1 MNRWRPYS
9 KRFVPWSPEIRRFI
23 FIEQWKQ
30 DKAAVYLNF
39 LNNVSFSTFLNS
51 TTEQKRRLD
60 NTDIHTFWLFQRI
73 ARVVSFQSPPH
84 CGCQR
89 TTCFRATPRPGG
101 RKSSRFLR
109 SRSFFWVRGSASLG
123 VGPGPAVKARTVR
136 FRAGPGIVPSSS
148 NLTAL
153 VLAWLESWKHL

>member
-1 MNRWRPYS
+1 MSVFLPSWIPQRNRKDDWTIQIS
-9 KRFVPWSPEIRRFI
+9 THSGF
-23 FIEQWKQ
+23 
-30 DKAAVYLNF
+30 
-39 LNNVSFSTFLNS
+39 FSALQGLSVFKVLPT
-51 TTEQKRRLD
+51 
-60 NTDIHTFWLFQRI
+60 
-73 ARVVSFQSPPH
+73 VVA
-84 CGCQR
+84 GQR

-153 VLAWLESWKHL
+153 VLAWLQSWKHLWKLTTSLVNDTRHTWTACQKKWNKFKVICPSKFTRILI